1 MLLNFIV
8 YNISRLQKNRYLSDL
23 PLLTYRCIDQGV
35 KHMQFLTKKYPE
47 VVYSNHYKSHWAGI
61 NEIRQP

>member
-1 MLLNFIV
+1 MFLNFIV

-35 KHMQFLTKKYPE
+35 KHAVFNQKIPRSSIFKPLQITLGWY
-47 VVYSNHYKSHWAGI
+47 
-61 NEIRQP
+61 